1 MEHRIKGY
9 LKIAIPEGKEI
20 KVNAEERAD
29 AIEKMLEELVEN
41 GELFQYITED
51 GLDIKRTRKVFKV
64 RVTETF
70 VHEVEIDTD
79 DVVDVEDE
87 YDARRYV
94 ENNLDDLAMDF
105 DYDYFTRESSYFDCD
120 SCDTREIDE
129 DC

>member
-1 MEHRIKGY
+1 MEHRIKGE
-9 LKIAIPEGKEI
+9 LVIRIPDDEVI

-29 AIEKMLEELVEN
+29 AIEKLLEELVESGN
-41 GELFQYITED
+41 LHRYMDAENLVIN
-51 GLDIKRTRKVFKV
+51 RTRKIFKV

-79 DVVDVEDE
+79 EVTDIDDE

-105 DYDYFTRESSYFDCD
+105 DYDYFTRESSDFDCD
-120 SCDTREIDE
+120 SCDTREIEE